1 MVTAIDGFD
10 MTMIFYYDM
19 VNLAND
25 VKSITNVFVP
35 WKIFP
40 DTKMSRNLIFGQ
52 PNLKEINHDNNFKFA

>member
-1 MVTAIDGFD
+1 
-10 MTMIFYYDM
+10 M

-25 VKSITNVFVP
+25 VKSITKVFVP

-40 DTKMSRNLIFGQ
+40 GTKMSRNLIFGQ